1 MEIRYRVLSTL
12 LCLIA
17 LSAAPV
23 TPPGLWPS
31 IQARMDKAASEFKSM
46 TAQGTYVT
54 HTEVLN
60 EDSPEPGKVV
70 MKKVASG
77 EVQGLIDFT
86 GSDKHSIYI
95 ENRLVRLYYPKINTV
110 QEFDLGKHGEQLDQF
125 LLIGFGTS
133 GTSIAR
139 DYTVSVLPNE
149 PVKGLEG
156 IQTIRL
162 RLVPK
167 AEASRKY
174 VTSVDLWIP
183 ETGDPYPRQE
193 KISQPSGDYKLIT
206 YTALKTNQPLAPDAL
221 QLKTKPGVIT
231 EHPGR
236 K

>member
-12 LCLIA
+12 LCRIT
-17 LSAAPV
+17 LSAVPV
-23 TPPGLWPS
+23 TPPDGWAS

-54 HTEVLN
+54 HTDVIN
-60 EDSPEPGKVV
+60 EDSTESGKVV
-70 MKKVASG
+70 MRKAASG
-77 EVQGLIDFT
+77 EVQGLIEFM
-86 GSDKHSIYI
+86 GSDKRAIYI
-95 ENRLVRLYYPKINTV
+95 ENRRVRIYYPNINTV
-110 QEFDLGKHGEQLDQF
+110 RDFDLGKHGEQLDQF

-139 DYTVSVLPNE
+139 DYTVSLFPNE
-149 PVKGLEG
+149 PVKRIEG
-156 IQTIRL
+156 IQTIRI

-167 AEASRKY
+167 TGEAKKY
-174 VTSVDLWIP
+174 VTYVDLWIP

-193 KISQPSGDYKLIT
+193 KISQPSGDYQLIT

-221 QLKTKPGVIT
+221 QLKTAPGVKY
-231 EHPGR
+231 ESPG